1 MTAPCDMCG
10 GTGTPCRNYH
20 SGKGLICTRDKD
32 HPGPHVACGA
42 GIYHPLDTWP
52 ADHEQES
59 LLDLLEG
66 DPS

>member
-10 GTGTPCRNYH
+10 GTGTPCRAYH
-20 SGKGLICTRDKD
+20 SGKGLICTRDAN